1 MPPKKPLIRLVRG
14 KPDQGEAYAYQPTA
28 EGGTM
33 AASYA
38 KTARPKPRRKLRE
51 NHHPFELNHQPKADR
66 QPCRYSGRSV
76 MGAGAGGVTGRGGA
90 GLRRAVTRVVG

>member
-1 MPPKKPLIRLVRG
+1 MPHKKPLIRLVPG

-51 NHHPFELNHQPKADR
+51 NHHPFELNHQPKADP
-66 QPCRYSGRSV
+66 QPCRYSGRAV
-76 MGAGAGGVTGRGGA
+76 IGVLAKRERLSMANDNLIT
-90 GLRRAVTRVVG
+90 RAEAA